1 MKRDSVHRDQTPSE
15 RSHSLPPRSL
25 PLLLAAASSLI
36 FTTVNLTG
44 CSKKGSGELKN
55 IVQPPPIAEEEL
67 LEKAIDNYDDNLYTL
82 SSESWTQLRDGYPE
96 TFYSILAELKLAD
109 AQFFAGN
116 YSDAITAYEDF
127 ARLHPGH
134 EAMAYVRFQ
143 IGNCSY
149 EQYRGSTR
157 DQAPVYAAI
166 RAFKEVIASY
176 PNSIY
181 AVLAR
186 RRLQQS
192 RERLAEYERGVAQ
205 FYEKQ
210 GKEHAATERRA
221 GLGLNF
227 PETPSAVASLS
238 ERGETATE
246 VAKTTPPPTSKNT
259 GEPSPFFM
267 QRSAPKV
274 PTPVPAQLAPTPAVT
289 VAAKAHTETNTRTV
303 PTTTEVLPKPVALRA
318 ALLGITCE
326 EKVFIANLSSAPAM
340 ISTTQTAGGGAELTF
355 RVQHSTLPSTNTYTC
370 KGVTGFERQGAGN
383 TVEVVFQLQGEAEYL
398 ILDRPHRIVFVVR

>member
-1 MKRDSVHRDQTPSE
+1 MKRDSVHSDQTHSE
-15 RSHSLPPRSL
+15 RSHSPSTRSR
-25 PLLLAAASSLI
+25 PLLLAASSII

-96 TFYSILAELKLAD
+96 TFYAILAELKLAD

-149 EQYRGSTR
+149 EQYRGPTR
-157 DQAPVYAAI
+157 DQAPVYAAM
-166 RAFKEVIASY
+166 RAFKEVISAY

-238 ERGETATE
+238 ERRETATE
-246 VAKTTPPPTSKNT
+246 VVKTPPPPPRNNT
-259 GEPSPFFM
+259 GDPSPFFM

-274 PTPVPAQLAPTPAVT
+274 PTPVLAPTPAVT
-289 VAAKAHTETNTRTV
+289 VAAKAHTEPNTRTV
-303 PTTTEVLPKPVALRA
+303 PTTTEVLPKPVASRA
-318 ALLGITCE
+318 ALLDITCE
-326 EKVFIANLSSAPAM
+326 EKVFIANLSAAPTLL
-340 ISTTQTAGGGAELTF
+340 STTRTPGGGSEFIF

-370 KGVTGFERQGAGN
+370 QGVTGFERKGAGN
-383 TVEVVFQLQGEAEYL
+383 STEAVFQLQGAAEYL